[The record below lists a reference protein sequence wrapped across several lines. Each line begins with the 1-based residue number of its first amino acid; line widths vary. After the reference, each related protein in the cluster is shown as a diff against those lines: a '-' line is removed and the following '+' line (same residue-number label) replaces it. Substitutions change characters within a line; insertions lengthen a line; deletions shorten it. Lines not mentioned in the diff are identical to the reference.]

1 VGSPHLTG
9 TLDRA
14 ITGVRTLMG
23 AAMEGAEPTDLRLA
37 FDALRDQWW
46 AAERDSRD
54 DEAGSLRRF
63 EDVAATIYGEAFWPA
78 IKAVSEGRDPLE
90 DLDRASEASRW
101 ILRAHTAFVSQHPE
115 AMTLC
120 FRRAANVVRDAERE
134 PPAEA

>member
-23 AAMEGAEPTDLRLA
+23 AAMEGAEPTSLRLA

-46 AAERDSRD
+46 AAERDSRGD
-54 DEAGSLRRF
+54 DVGSARRF
-63 EDVAATIYGEAFWPA
+63 EDVAATIYGDAFWPA
-78 IKAVSEGRDPLE
+78 IRAVSEGRDPLE
-90 DLDRASEASRW
+90 DLDRASEASQW
-101 ILRAHTAFVSQHPE
+101 ILRAHTAFVSQRPE

-120 FRRAANVVRDAERE
+120 LRRAANVVRDAERQR
-134 PPAEA
+134 PEA

>member
-23 AAMEGAEPTDLRLA
+23 AAMEGAETTSLRLA
-37 FDALRDQWW
+37 FDALRDQWS

-54 DEAGSLRRF
+54 DDVGSARRF
-63 EDVAATIYGEAFWPA
+63 EDVAATIYGDAFWPA

-101 ILRAHTAFVSQHPE
+101 ILRAHTAFVSQRPE

-120 FRRAANVVRDAERE
+120 FRRAVNVVRDAERE
-134 PPAEA
+134 RPAEA